1 MQFPDLRRNLIEQ
14 SWHHSRA
21 LKIVAVPL
29 PRALPPRIIKA
40 AAQPTRSTQEQE
52 PEFFSRP
59 LSLEVQMKF
68 HLSRAVTAFGLGAS
82 LWLGSVSSFASPQQN
97 KDQGQKKDQ
106 TTQQSQPA
114 SQKQSSTDKNNSTTP
129 PQQASAK
136 KPLSPNDDPEMI
148 GKRNINKGLWGKL
161 ASGTEKEVKMGRMLA
176 AQVDKEA
183 KFVDDPLITEYV
195 NRVGQ
200 NIVLH
205 SDAKVPFTIRVID
218 SDEVNAF
225 ALPGGFFYVNKGLIL
240 AADNEAELAGVMA
253 HEIAHVAARHAMEN
267 ERKMEV
273 MDYGMLAGMI
283 LGGPI
288 VSNILYNG
296 GQFFEGMAFLKF
308 SRGAEEEADK
318 LGVQYMWAA
327 GYDPGAMATMFEKL
341 EAKNKKKPGTIAK
354 MFQDHPAPADRRQS
368 AIALAARFPEREEYV
383 ISSSEF
389 QRVKNRLLRL
399 SNARASSTGAIASS
413 DDGTPGRPTLKRRQ
427 SGSDDPSTTT
437 TTTNSDGTQQ
447 QPPKTDPNKPAP
459 PTLRRAPE
467 PQSSP
472 TPQP

>member
-1 MQFPDLRRNLIEQ
+1 
-14 SWHHSRA
+14 
-21 LKIVAVPL
+21 
-29 PRALPPRIIKA
+29 
-40 AAQPTRSTQEQE
+40 
-52 PEFFSRP
+52 
-59 LSLEVQMKF
+59 MKF
-68 HLSRAVTAFGLGAS
+68 YLSRAVIALGLGAS
-82 LWLGSVSSFASPQQN
+82 LWIGSVSSFAAPQQQS
-97 KDQGQKKDQ
+97 KDQGQSKDQ
-106 TTQQSQPA
+106 TSQQSQST
-114 SQKQSSTDKNNSTTP
+114 SQQKPSTSSTDKAKPSSSPQTT
-129 PQQASAK
+129 QTSSK
-136 KPLSPNDDPEMI
+136 KPLSTGEDPEQI
-148 GKRNINKGLWGKL
+148 GKRNINKGIWAHGPIGAK
-161 ASGTEKEVKMGRMLA
+161 GTESEVKMGRMLA

-183 KFVDDPLITEYV
+183 KFVDDPIITEYV

-205 SDAKVPFTIRVID
+205 SDAKVPFTIKVID

-267 ERKMEV
+267 EAKMRV
-273 MDYGMLAGMI
+273 IDYGMLAGI
-283 LGGPI
+283 LLGGPI

-296 GQFFEGMAFLKF
+296 GSFFEGMAFLKF

-341 EAKNKKKPGTIAK
+341 EAKNKKKPGTIAR

-368 AIALAARFPEREEYV
+368 AIQLAGRFPEREEYV

-399 SNARASSTGAIASS
+399 SNARASSTGAIASG
-413 DDGTPGRPTLKRRQ
+413 DNDTPGRPTLKRRTPTP
-427 SGSDDPSTTT
+427 DDSTTT
-437 TTTNSDGTQQ
+437 TTTNSDGTQTQ
-447 QPPKTDPNKPAP
+447 KADPNKPAP
-459 PTLRRAPE
+459 PSLKRTPD
-467 PQSSP
+467 PQTSP